1 MPRLGVITDEISE
14 DLDHALAVC
23 KELDINVVELRSV
36 WGTNIVDLD
45 DAQLT
50 RLEATLR
57 HEAMTVCAIASPFL
71 KCHIDR
77 DAPAAGRL
85 HSAGQATRGEQW
97 GILETSLDLADRF
110 DAPIVRAFSFWRLEN
125 PETVREDILDTLRE
139 ATDRTSARGRL
150 LGLENEHACNIAT
163 GEEATWYLDR
173 IADRTLGIIWDPGN
187 EAALGSVPYPH
198 GYNAVRGRVH
208 HVHLKDIARIGSE
221 SAFTTMGEGAIAY
234 EDQFRALAADEYR
247 GVLSL
252 ETHFKIEG
260 DGEPATRACATGT
273 RALAHAAG
281 LDLWDTRPLDSS
293 TGNQGMAI
301 DGI

>member
-50 RLEATLR
+50 RLEAALKQDD
-57 HEAMTVCAIASPFL
+57 MTVCAIASPFL

-77 DAPAAGRL
+77 DAPAAGRM
-85 HSAGQATRGEQW
+85 HSAGKATRSEQW

-110 DAPIVRAFSFWRLEN
+110 NAPVVRAFSFWRLED
-125 PETVREDILDTLRE
+125 PDSAGEDILDTLRD
-139 ATDRTSARGRL
+139 ATDRTAARGRL

-163 GEEATWYLDR
+163 GEEAAWYFDR

-187 EAALGSVPYPH
+187 QAALGSVPYPH
-198 GYNAVRGRVH
+198 GYNAIRNRIH
-208 HVHLKDIARIGSE
+208 HVHLKDIARIERE

-234 EDQFRALAADEYR
+234 EDQFRALVADGYK
-247 GVLSL
+247 GVLSI
-252 ETHFKIEG
+252 ETHFKIDG
-260 DGEPATRACATGT
+260 DGEPATRACTTGT
-273 RALAHAAG
+273 RALARAAG
-281 LDLWDTRPLDSS
+281 LDLWDTPLDSS
-293 TGNQGMAI
+293 SENRGMAN